1 MARNARET
9 KMHYSPSEKGGVFV
23 VEAARG
29 ADSTSACNG
38 TVTKDTS
45 IAQQSSSPIVSSS
58 PNNGDIQSRDDA
70 TLLNNE
76 EIQVHQPP
84 QGIADDEILNI
95 DDDGV
100 ISMTSRH
107 LNGDDSMRPIC
118 GSTNTGLSQS
128 DLSISDSCGSN
139 QGYSYGSQQPY
150 TIESQGYQS
159 SSPHLISND
168 IKPLLVNDIKP
179 VVSPSNSKP
188 IIKSAIYKQESIEPA
203 SSYPEDG
210 RPGRLRSDKNISE
223 FCKPLKEEVL
233 IEEQRQLG
241 KVTV

>member
-29 ADSTSACNG
+29 ADSTAVCNG
-38 TVTKDTS
+38 TVNKNNS
-45 IAQQSSSPIVSSS
+45 IAQQSGTPIPSSS
-58 PNNGDIQSRDDA
+58 PKNADILSRDDA

-84 QGIADDEILNI
+84 QGIGDDEILNV

-100 ISMTSRH
+100 ISMSSRQ

-118 GSTNTGLSQS
+118 GSANTGLSQS

-139 QGYSYGSQQPY
+139 QGYCYGSQQPY
-150 TIESQGYQS
+150 TVETQGYQS
-159 SSPHLISND
+159 SSPHLTND
-168 IKPLLVNDIKP
+168 VKP
-179 VVSPSNSKP
+179 VMSPSNSKP
-188 IIKSAIYKQESIEPA
+188 IIKSAIYKQESVEPA

-210 RPGRLRSDKNISE
+210 RPGRLRSDKNASE
-223 FCKPLKEEVL
+223 LCKPLKEEVL

-241 KVTV
+241 KV

>member
-29 ADSTSACNG
+29 ADSTAACNG
-38 TVTKDTS
+38 TAIKDNS
-45 IAQQSSSPIVSSS
+45 IGQQSSSSPVVSTN
-58 PNNGDIQSRDDA
+58 PKNVDILTRDDA

-84 QGIADDEILNI
+84 LGIGDDEILNV

-100 ISMTSRH
+100 ISMATRQ
-107 LNGDDSMRPIC
+107 LNENDSMRPIS

-139 QGYSYGSQQPY
+139 QGYCYGSQQPY
-150 TIESQGYQS
+150 TIEVQGYQS
-159 SSPHLISND
+159 SSPHL
-168 IKPLLVNDIKP
+168 VNDIKP
-179 VVSPSNSKP
+179 ALSPSNSKP
-188 IIKSAIYKQESIEPA
+188 IIKSAIYKQESVEPA

-223 FCKPLKEEVL
+223 FSKPLKEEAL

-241 KVTV
+241 KATT

>member
-29 ADSTSACNG
+29 ADSTAACNG
-38 TVTKDTS
+38 TVNKDSS

-58 PNNGDIQSRDDA
+58 PKNVDILTRDDA

-84 QGIADDEILNI
+84 QGIGDDDILNV

-100 ISMTSRH
+100 ISMASRH

-150 TIESQGYQS
+150 TIETQGYQS
-159 SSPHLISND
+159 SSPHLIND
-168 IKPLLVNDIKP
+168 VQP
-179 VVSPSNSKP
+179 VLSPTNSKP
-188 IIKSAIYKQESIEPA
+188 IIKSAIYKQESVEPA

-223 FCKPLKEEVL
+223 FCKPLKEEAL

-241 KVTV
+241 KATV

>member
-1 MARNARET
+1 MARDARET

-38 TVTKDTS
+38 PVNIDS
-45 IAQQSSSPIVSSS
+45 SMAQPSSSPVVSSS
-58 PNNGDIQSRDDA
+58 PKNVDILSRDEA

-84 QGIADDEILNI
+84 QGIGEDEL
-95 DDDGV
+95 
-100 ISMTSRH
+100 
-107 LNGDDSMRPIC
+107 LDDSMRPIC

-139 QGYSYGSQQPY
+139 QGYCYGSQQPY
-150 TIESQGYQS
+150 TIDSQGYQS
-159 SSPHLISND
+159 SSPHFSND
-168 IKPLLVNDIKP
+168 TRP
-179 VVSPSNSKP
+179 VLSPSNSKP

-223 FCKPLKEEVL
+223 FCKPLKEDAL
-233 IEEQRQLG
+233 IEEQRQIG
-241 KVTV
+241 KTTV

>member
-1 MARNARET
+1 MARDARET

-29 ADSTSACNG
+29 ADSTGACNG
-38 TVTKDTS
+38 PVNIDNS
-45 IAQQSSSPIVSSS
+45 IAQPSNSPVISSSPKNV
-58 PNNGDIQSRDDA
+58 DIRDDA

-84 QGIADDEILNI
+84 QGIANDEILNV

-100 ISMTSRH
+100 VSIASRQ

-139 QGYSYGSQQPY
+139 QGYCYGSQQPY

-159 SSPHLISND
+159 SSPHLSND
-168 IKPLLVNDIKP
+168 ARPAL
-179 VVSPSNSKP
+179 SPSNSKP

-223 FCKPLKEEVL
+223 FCKPLKEDAL
-233 IEEQRQLG
+233 IEEQRQIG
-241 KVTV
+241 KSTV